1 MRSKC
6 DKIERLLSDYID
18 GTLSERQT
26 ADVALH
32 LRSCGSCKREV
43 VGLKKTNH
51 LLENFYVEPEAS
63 DAYYAR
69 FTTRLQHRIEQ
80 SAPTALHQRL
90 FAVATRLGWH
100 LLTQLHRRIDHSRLG
115 GFLSIRQHAFPYY
128 IFGLTLTMLVVA
140 PLLLN
145 QVSTHDDGSHV
156 LGRLYAAAKI
166 RFFSADSSIS
176 VQPTAALA
184 IKQDKAGAQPTDI
197 RRSVGA
203 GNVIRG
209 MDFVYSQT
217 KSPSPYKRTTETP
230 VIDSGSEVWLFT
242 DEPMTEG
249 YIFTTLQENDSD
261 TVPSVALDIDSEL
274 LAYAEIPTQGAFWAR
289 LTGRDVLTE
298 NRYAL
303 LLLQGMDAEQHALQQ
318 YERKRIGFKGFS
330 QKQKLLD
337 VPLETLSISEVY
349 DSREL

>member
-6 DKIERLLSDYID
+6 DKIEHLLSDYID

-26 ADVALH
+26 TDVALH

-43 VGLKKTNH
+43 VDLKKTHH

-69 FTTRLQHRIEQ
+69 FTTRFQQRIEQ
-80 SAPTALHQRL
+80 SAPTAPHQRL
-90 FAVATRLGWH
+90 FAVVTRLGWH

-115 GFLSIRQHAFPYY
+115 GFLSIKQYAFPYY
-128 IFGLTLTMLVVA
+128 IIGLTLTMLVVA

-145 QVSTHDDGSHV
+145 QVSSQDDGNPV

-166 RFFSADSSIS
+166 RFFSADSPAS

-184 IKQDKAGAQPTDI
+184 IKQDQAVAQPTGI
-197 RRSVGA
+197 RR
-203 GNVIRG
+203 NVSSG
-209 MDFVYSQT
+209 
-217 KSPSPYKRTTETP
+217 RTTETP
-230 VIDSGSEVWLFT
+230 AVESGSDFWKFT

-261 TVPSVALDIDSEL
+261 TVPSAALDIDSEL
-274 LAYAEIPTQGAFWAR
+274 LAYAELPAQGAFWAR

-298 NRYAL
+298 SRYAL
-303 LLLQGMDAEQHALQQ
+303 LLLQGMDAGQHALQQ
-318 YERKRIGFKGFS
+318 YERKWSGFKGFS
-330 QKQKLLD
+330 QKLLD
-337 VPLETLSISEVY
+337 VPLEILSIPEVY

>member
-6 DKIERLLSDYID
+6 DQIERLLSDYID

-43 VGLKKTNH
+43 VDLKKTNH

-63 DAYYAR
+63 DTYYAR
-69 FTTRLQHRIEQ
+69 FATRLQQRIEQ
-80 SAPTALHQRL
+80 SAPTAVHQRF
-90 FAVATRLGWH
+90 FAVVTRLGWH
-100 LLTQLHRRIDHSRLG
+100 LLTQLHRRIDDSRLS

-128 IFGLTLTMLVVA
+128 ILGLTLTMLMVA

-145 QVSTHDDGSHV
+145 QVLPRDDGVHV
-156 LGRLYAAAKI
+156 LGRMYAAAKI
-166 RFFSADSSIS
+166 RFFSAEPPTSI
-176 VQPTAALA
+176 QPTAALA
-184 IKQDKAGAQPTDI
+184 IGQDTAIAEPAGI
-197 RRSVGA
+197 RRSLGA

-209 MDFVYSQT
+209 MDFVYAQT
-217 KSPSPYKRTTETP
+217 KSPSPYRRTTETP
-230 VIDSGSEVWLFT
+230 AIDSGSDIWQFT
-242 DEPMTEG
+242 DEPMTDG
-249 YIFTTLQENDSD
+249 YIFTALQENDPD

-298 NRYAL
+298 SRYAL
-303 LLLQGMDAEQHALQQ
+303 LLLKGMDAGQHALQQ
-318 YERKRIGFKGFS
+318 YERKRSGFKGFS
-330 QKQKLLD
+330 EKLLD
-337 VPLETLSISEVY
+337 VPLEILSIPEIY
-349 DSREL
+349 DSAEL

>member
-43 VGLKKTNH
+43 VDLKKTNH

-69 FTTRLQHRIEQ
+69 FTTRLQQRIEQ

-90 FAVATRLGWH
+90 FAVATCLGWH
-100 LLTQLHRRIDHSRLG
+100 LLTQLHRRLDHSRLG

-145 QVSTHDDGSHV
+145 QVSTHDDGSHL

-166 RFFSADSSIS
+166 RLSSADSSLS

-184 IKQDKAGAQPTDI
+184 IKQDKAGAQPADI
-197 RRSVGA
+197 RR
-203 GNVIRG
+203 NVSSG
-209 MDFVYSQT
+209 
-217 KSPSPYKRTTETP
+217 RTTEPP

-249 YIFTTLQENDSD
+249 YIFTALQENDSD

-318 YERKRIGFKGFS
+318 YERKWSGFKGFS
-330 QKQKLLD
+330 EKLLD
-337 VPLETLSISEVY
+337 VSPEILSIPEVY

>member
-18 GTLSERQT
+18 GTLSKRQNSV
-26 ADVALH
+26 VALH

-43 VGLKKTNH
+43 VDLKKTNH

-69 FTTRLQHRIEQ
+69 FTTRFQQRIEQ

-90 FAVATRLGWH
+90 FAVTMRLGWY

-115 GFLSIRQHAFPYY
+115 GFLSIKQHAFPYY
-128 IFGLTLTMLVVA
+128 ILGLTLTMLVVA

-145 QVSTHDDGSHV
+145 QVSPHDDGNHV

-166 RFFSADSSIS
+166 RFFSADLSAS

-184 IKQDKAGAQPTDI
+184 IKQDTTGTQPTGI
-197 RRSVGA
+197 RR
-203 GNVIRG
+203 NVSSG
-209 MDFVYSQT
+209 
-217 KSPSPYKRTTETP
+217 RTTETP
-230 VIDSGSEVWLFT
+230 AINSGSDVWLFT

-249 YIFTTLQENDSD
+249 YIFTALQENDSD

-274 LAYAEIPTQGAFWAR
+274 LAYAELPVQGTFWAR

-298 NRYAL
+298 SRYAL
-303 LLLQGMDAEQHALQQ
+303 LLLQGMDAGQHALQQ
-318 YERKRIGFKGFS
+318 YERKWSGFKGFS
-330 QKQKLLD
+330 QKLLD
-337 VPLETLSISEVY
+337 VPLEILSIPEVY

>member
-6 DKIERLLSDYID
+6 EKIERLLSDYID
-18 GTLSERQT
+18 GTLSERQNSR
-26 ADVALH
+26 VALH

-43 VGLKKTNH
+43 VALKKTNH

-69 FTTRLQHRIEQ
+69 FTTQLQHRIEQ
-80 SAPTALHQRL
+80 SAPTALHQHI

-100 LLTQLHRRIDHSRLG
+100 LLTQLHRGIDYLRLG
-115 GFLSIRQHAFPYY
+115 GLFSIRQHVFPYY

-140 PLLLN
+140 PLLLI

-156 LGRLYAAAKI
+156 LSRLYAAAKI
-166 RFFSADSSIS
+166 RFFSVDSPIS
-176 VQPTAALA
+176 VQPIAALA
-184 IKQDKAGAQPTDI
+184 IKQDTTGTEPTGI
-197 RRSVGA
+197 RR
-203 GNVIRG
+203 NVSSGR
-209 MDFVYSQT
+209 
-217 KSPSPYKRTTETP
+217 PTEP
-230 VIDSGSEVWLFT
+230 PAIDSGSDVWVFT

-249 YIFTTLQENDSD
+249 YIFTTLQEDDSD
-261 TVPSVALDIDSEL
+261 TIPSVALDIDSEL
-274 LAYAEIPTQGAFWAR
+274 LAYAEIPAQDAFWAR

-298 NRYAL
+298 SRYAL
-303 LLLQGMDAEQHALQQ
+303 LLLQGMDEQHALQQ
-318 YERKRIGFKGFS
+318 YERKWNGSKGFS
-330 QKQKLLD
+330 QKLLD

>member
-18 GTLSERQT
+18 GTLSKRQNSV
-26 ADVALH
+26 VALH

-43 VGLKKTNH
+43 VDLKKTNH

-69 FTTRLQHRIEQ
+69 FTTRFQQRIEQ
-80 SAPTALHQRL
+80 SAPTALHQRF
-90 FAVATRLGWH
+90 FAVTMRLGWY

-115 GFLSIRQHAFPYY
+115 GFLSIKQHAFPYY
-128 IFGLTLTMLVVA
+128 ILGLTLTMLVVA

-145 QVSTHDDGSHV
+145 QVSPHDDGNHV

-166 RFFSADSSIS
+166 RFFSADLSAS

-184 IKQDKAGAQPTDI
+184 IKQDQAVAQPTGI
-197 RRSVGA
+197 RR
-203 GNVIRG
+203 NVSSG
-209 MDFVYSQT
+209 
-217 KSPSPYKRTTETP
+217 RTTETP
-230 VIDSGSEVWLFT
+230 AVESGSDVWKFT

-261 TVPSVALDIDSEL
+261 TVPSAALDIDSEL
-274 LAYAEIPTQGAFWAR
+274 LAYAELPAQGAFWAR

-298 NRYAL
+298 SRYAL
-303 LLLQGMDAEQHALQQ
+303 LLLQGMDAGQHALQQ
-318 YERKRIGFKGFS
+318 YERKWSGFKGFS
-330 QKQKLLD
+330 QKLLD
-337 VPLETLSISEVY
+337 VPLEILSIPEVY

>member
-32 LRSCGSCKREV
+32 LRACESCKREV
-43 VGLKKTNH
+43 VDLKKTHH

-69 FTTRLQHRIEQ
+69 FATRLQQRIEQ
-80 SAPTALHQRL
+80 SAPTAPHQRL
-90 FAVATRLGWH
+90 LAVVTRLGWH
-100 LLTQLHRRIDHSRLG
+100 LLTQLHRRIDDSRLS
-115 GFLSIRQHAFPYY
+115 GFFSIRQHAFPYY
-128 IFGLTLTMLVVA
+128 ILGLTLTMLMVA
-140 PLLLN
+140 PLLIN
-145 QVSTHDDGSHV
+145 QISPRDDGEHV

-166 RFFSADSSIS
+166 RFFSDASPTS

-184 IKQDKAGAQPTDI
+184 IGQNPTIAQPAGI
-197 RRSVGA
+197 RRSVGT
-203 GNVIRG
+203 GL
-209 MDFVYSQT
+209 
-217 KSPSPYKRTTETP
+217 PSPYKRTTETP
-230 VIDSGSEVWLFT
+230 VVDSGSDIWQFT

-249 YIFTTLQENDSD
+249 YIFTALQEHDSD
-261 TVPSVALDIDSEL
+261 AVPNVALEIDSEL
-274 LAYAEIPTQGAFWAR
+274 LAYTELPPQGMFWAS

-298 NRYAL
+298 SRYAL
-303 LLLQGMDAEQHALQQ
+303 LLLKGMDAGQHALQQ
-318 YERKRIGFKGFS
+318 YERKWNGFKGFS
-330 QKQKLLD
+330 ERLLD
-337 VPLETLSISEVY
+337 VPLEILSIPEVY

>member
-1 MRSKC
+1 M
-6 DKIERLLSDYID
+6 
-18 GTLSERQT
+18 
-26 ADVALH
+26 
-32 LRSCGSCKREV
+32 
-43 VGLKKTNH
+43 
-51 LLENFYVEPEAS
+51 
-63 DAYYAR
+63 
-69 FTTRLQHRIEQ
+69 
-80 SAPTALHQRL
+80 
-90 FAVATRLGWH
+90 
-100 LLTQLHRRIDHSRLG
+100 
-115 GFLSIRQHAFPYY
+115 
-128 IFGLTLTMLVVA
+128 
-140 PLLLN
+140 
-145 QVSTHDDGSHV
+145 

-166 RFFSADSSIS
+166 RFSSADSSTS

-184 IKQDKAGAQPTDI
+184 IKQDKAGTQPTDI
-197 RRSVGA
+197 RR
-203 GNVIRG
+203 NVSSG
-209 MDFVYSQT
+209 
-217 KSPSPYKRTTETP
+217 RTTETP

-249 YIFTTLQENDSD
+249 YIFTALQEDDSD

-303 LLLQGMDAEQHALQQ
+303 LLLQGMDAGQHALQQ

-330 QKQKLLD
+330 QKLLD

>member
-18 GTLSERQT
+18 GTLSERQNS
-26 ADVALH
+26 DVALH
-32 LRSCGSCKREV
+32 LRSCGLCKREV
-43 VGLKKTNH
+43 VALKKTHH

-69 FTTRLQHRIEQ
+69 FTTRLQQRIEQ
-80 SAPTALHQRL
+80 SAPTALHQQL
-90 FAVATRLGWH
+90 FAVVTRLGWH
-100 LLTQLHRRIDHSRLG
+100 LLTQMHRRIDHSRLS

-128 IFGLTLTMLVVA
+128 IIGLTLTMLVVA

-145 QVSTHDDGSHV
+145 QVSPQDDGNHV

-166 RFFSADSSIS
+166 GFFSADSPVS

-184 IKQDKAGAQPTDI
+184 IKQDTETGAQSTGI
-197 RRSVGA
+197 RR
-203 GNVIRG
+203 NVSSG
-209 MDFVYSQT
+209 
-217 KSPSPYKRTTETP
+217 RTTETP
-230 VIDSGSEVWLFT
+230 SIDSGSDVWQFT
-242 DEPMTEG
+242 DEPVTEG

-261 TVPSVALDIDSEL
+261 TVPRAALDIDSEL
-274 LAYAEIPTQGAFWAR
+274 LAYAEIPVPGAFWAR

-298 NRYAL
+298 NRYTL
-303 LLLQGMDAEQHALQQ
+303 LLLQGMDAGQHALQQ
-318 YERKRIGFKGFS
+318 YERKWNGFKGFS
-330 QKQKLLD
+330 QKLLD
-337 VPLETLSISEVY
+337 VPLETLSIPEVY

>member
-32 LRSCGSCKREV
+32 LRSCGSCRREV
-43 VGLKKTNH
+43 VALKKTNH
-51 LLENFYVEPEAS
+51 LLENFYVKPEAS

-69 FTTRLQHRIEQ
+69 FTTRLQQRIEQ
-80 SAPTALHQRL
+80 SAPTALHQRF

-145 QVSTHDDGSHV
+145 QVSTHDDSSHV

-166 RFFSADSSIS
+166 RFFSADSSTS

-184 IKQDKAGAQPTDI
+184 IKQDKAGTQPTDI
-197 RRSVGA
+197 RR
-203 GNVIRG
+203 NVSSG
-209 MDFVYSQT
+209 
-217 KSPSPYKRTTETP
+217 RTTEPP

-249 YIFTTLQENDSD
+249 YIFTALQENDSD

-303 LLLQGMDAEQHALQQ
+303 LLLQGMDAGQHALQQ

-330 QKQKLLD
+330 QKLLD

>member
-26 ADVALH
+26 TDVALH
-32 LRSCGSCKREV
+32 LRSCGSCKRETV
-43 VGLKKTNH
+43 DLKKTHH

-69 FTTRLQHRIEQ
+69 FTMRFQQRIEQ

-90 FAVATRLGWH
+90 FAVVTRLGWH

-115 GFLSIRQHAFPYY
+115 GFLSIKQYAFPYY
-128 IFGLTLTMLVVA
+128 IIGLTLTMLVVA

-145 QVSTHDDGSHV
+145 QVSPQDDGNPV
-156 LGRLYAAAKI
+156 LGRLYAAAKT
-166 RFFSADSSIS
+166 RFFSADSPAS

-184 IKQDKAGAQPTDI
+184 IKQDQAVAQPTGI
-197 RRSVGA
+197 RR
-203 GNVIRG
+203 NVSSG
-209 MDFVYSQT
+209 
-217 KSPSPYKRTTETP
+217 RTTETP
-230 VIDSGSEVWLFT
+230 AVESGSDVWKFT

-261 TVPSVALDIDSEL
+261 TVPSAALDIDSEL
-274 LAYAEIPTQGAFWAR
+274 LAYAELPAQGAFWAR

-298 NRYAL
+298 SRYAL
-303 LLLQGMDAEQHALQQ
+303 LLLQGMDAGQHALQQ
-318 YERKRIGFKGFS
+318 YERKWSGFKGFS
-330 QKQKLLD
+330 QKLLD
-337 VPLETLSISEVY
+337 VPLEILSIPEVY

>member
-1 MRSKC
+1 MGSKC
-6 DKIERLLSDYID
+6 EKIERLLSDYMD
-18 GTLSERQT
+18 GTLSERQQSV
-26 ADVALH
+26 VALH
-32 LRSCGSCKREV
+32 LRSCRSCKREV
-43 VGLKKTNH
+43 VDLKKTNH

-63 DAYYAR
+63 DAYYAG

-90 FAVATRLGWH
+90 LAVATRLGWH
-100 LLTQLHRRIDHSRLG
+100 LLTQFHRRIDHSRLG

-145 QVSTHDDGSHV
+145 QVAPQEEGNHV

-166 RFFSADSSIS
+166 RFFSADSPIS

-184 IKQDKAGAQPTDI
+184 IKQDQAGAQPIDL
-197 RRSVGA
+197 RRSVEA
-203 GNVIRG
+203 GL
-209 MDFVYSQT
+209 
-217 KSPSPYKRTTETP
+217 PSPYKRTTDLP
-230 VIDSGSEVWLFT
+230 VIDSGSDVWLFT

-249 YIFTTLQENDSD
+249 YIFTALQENDSD

-274 LAYAEIPTQGAFWAR
+274 LAYAELPAHGAFWAR

-298 NRYAL
+298 SRYAL
-303 LLLQGMDAEQHALQQ
+303 LLLQGMDAGQHALQQ
-318 YERKRIGFKGFS
+318 YERKWSGFKGFS
-330 QKQKLLD
+330 QKLLD
-337 VPLETLSISEVY
+337 VPLEILSIPEVY

>member
-6 DKIERLLSDYID
+6 DNIERLLSDYID

-43 VGLKKTNH
+43 VDLKKTNH

-80 SAPTALHQRL
+80 SAPTALHQQL

-100 LLTQLHRRIDHSRLG
+100 LLTQLHRGIENSRLG

-128 IFGLTLTMLVVA
+128 IFSLSLTMLVVA
-140 PLLLN
+140 SLLLN
-145 QVSTHDDGSHV
+145 QVSTHDDGGSM

-166 RFFSADSSIS
+166 RFFSADSPTS

-184 IKQDKAGAQPTDI
+184 IKQDTETGAQPI
-197 RRSVGA
+197 GMRR
-203 GNVIRG
+203 NVSSGR
-209 MDFVYSQT
+209 
-217 KSPSPYKRTTETP
+217 PTEP
-230 VIDSGSEVWLFT
+230 PAIDSGSDVWLFT

-249 YIFTTLQENDSD
+249 YIFTALQENDSD

-274 LAYAEIPTQGAFWAR
+274 LAYAEIPAQGALWAR

-298 NRYAL
+298 SRYAL
-303 LLLQGMDAEQHALQQ
+303 LLLRGMDGQHALQQ
-318 YERKRIGFKGFS
+318 YERKWSGSKGFS
-330 QKQKLLD
+330 QKLLD

>member
-32 LRSCGSCKREV
+32 LRSCGSCRREV
-43 VGLKKTNH
+43 VDLKKTNH
-51 LLENFYVEPEAS
+51 LLENFYVKPEAS

-69 FTTRLQHRIEQ
+69 FTTRLQQRIEQ
-80 SAPTALHQRL
+80 SAPTALHQRF

-128 IFGLTLTMLVVA
+128 IFGLTLTMLVVT

-156 LGRLYAAAKI
+156 LGRLYAVAKI
-166 RFFSADSSIS
+166 RFFSADSSTS

-184 IKQDKAGAQPTDI
+184 IKQDKVGAQPTDI
-197 RRSVGA
+197 RR
-203 GNVIRG
+203 NVSSG
-209 MDFVYSQT
+209 
-217 KSPSPYKRTTETP
+217 RTTETP

-249 YIFTTLQENDSD
+249 YIFTALQENDSD

-274 LAYAEIPTQGAFWAR
+274 LAYAEIPVQGAFWAR
-289 LTGRDVLTE
+289 LTGRDVLTK

-303 LLLQGMDAEQHALQQ
+303 LLLRGMDAEQHALQQ

-330 QKQKLLD
+330 QKLLD

>member
-6 DKIERLLSDYID
+6 AKIERLLSDYID

-26 ADVALH
+26 TDVALH

-43 VGLKKTNH
+43 IDLKKTNH
-51 LLENFYVEPEAS
+51 LLENFYIEPEAS

-69 FTTRLQHRIEQ
+69 FATRLQQRIEQ

-166 RFFSADSSIS
+166 RFFSADSSTS

-197 RRSVGA
+197 RR
-203 GNVIRG
+203 NVSSG
-209 MDFVYSQT
+209 
-217 KSPSPYKRTTETP
+217 RTTETP

-249 YIFTTLQENDSD
+249 YIFTALQENDSD
-261 TVPSVALDIDSEL
+261 AVPSVALDIDSEL

-303 LLLQGMDAEQHALQQ
+303 LLLQGMDAGQHALQQ

-330 QKQKLLD
+330 QKLLD
-337 VPLETLSISEVY
+337 VPLETLSIPEVY

>member
-32 LRSCGSCKREV
+32 LRSCGSCRREV
-43 VGLKKTNH
+43 VDLKKTNH
-51 LLENFYVEPEAS
+51 LLENFYVKPEAS

-69 FTTRLQHRIEQ
+69 FTTRLQQRIEQ
-80 SAPTALHQRL
+80 SAPTALHQRF

-115 GFLSIRQHAFPYY
+115 GLLSIRQHAFPYY

-166 RFFSADSSIS
+166 RFFSADSSTS

-184 IKQDKAGAQPTDI
+184 IKQDKVGTQPTDI
-197 RRSVGA
+197 RR
-203 GNVIRG
+203 NVSSG
-209 MDFVYSQT
+209 
-217 KSPSPYKRTTETP
+217 RTTEPP

-249 YIFTTLQENDSD
+249 YIFTALQENDSD
-261 TVPSVALDIDSEL
+261 TVRSVALDIDSEL
-274 LAYAEIPTQGAFWAR
+274 LAYAEIPTQGTFWAR

-303 LLLQGMDAEQHALQQ
+303 LLLQGMDAGQHALQQ

-330 QKQKLLD
+330 QKLLD

>member
-32 LRSCGSCKREV
+32 LRSCGSCRREV
-43 VGLKKTNH
+43 VDLKKTNH
-51 LLENFYVEPEAS
+51 LLENFYVKPEAS

-69 FTTRLQHRIEQ
+69 FTTRLQQRIEQ
-80 SAPTALHQRL
+80 SAPTALHQRF

-115 GFLSIRQHAFPYY
+115 GLLSIRQHAFPYY

-166 RFFSADSSIS
+166 RFFSADSSTS

-184 IKQDKAGAQPTDI
+184 IKQDKVGTQPTDI
-197 RRSVGA
+197 RR
-203 GNVIRG
+203 NVSSG
-209 MDFVYSQT
+209 
-217 KSPSPYKRTTETP
+217 RTTEPP

-249 YIFTTLQENDSD
+249 YIFTALQENDSD
-261 TVPSVALDIDSEL
+261 TVRSVALDIDSEL
-274 LAYAEIPTQGAFWAR
+274 LAYAEIPTQGTFRAR

-303 LLLQGMDAEQHALQQ
+303 LLLQGMDAGQHALQQ

-330 QKQKLLD
+330 QKLLD

>member
-26 ADVALH
+26 TDVALH

-43 VGLKKTNH
+43 VDLKKTNH

-69 FTTRLQHRIEQ
+69 FTTRLQQRIEQ
-80 SAPTALHQRL
+80 SAPTALHQRF
-90 FAVATRLGWH
+90 FAVAARLGWH

-128 IFGLTLTMLVVA
+128 IFGLTLTMLIVA

-166 RFFSADSSIS
+166 RIFSADSSTS

-197 RRSVGA
+197 RR
-203 GNVIRG
+203 NVSSG
-209 MDFVYSQT
+209 
-217 KSPSPYKRTTETP
+217 RTTETP

-249 YIFTTLQENDSD
+249 YIFTALQENDSD

-303 LLLQGMDAEQHALQQ
+303 LLLQGMDAGQHALQQ

-330 QKQKLLD
+330 QKLLD

>member
-1 MRSKC
+1 MGSKC
-6 DKIERLLSDYID
+6 EKMERLLSDYMD
-18 GTLSERQT
+18 GTLSERQESV
-26 ADVALH
+26 VALH
-32 LRSCGSCKREV
+32 LRSCRSCQREV
-43 VGLKKTNH
+43 IDLKKTNH

-90 FAVATRLGWH
+90 LAVAMRLGWH
-100 LLTQLHRRIDHSRLG
+100 LLTRFHRHIDHSRLG

-145 QVSTHDDGSHV
+145 QVAPQEDGNHV

-166 RFFSADSSIS
+166 RFFSADSPTS
-176 VQPTAALA
+176 VPPTAALA
-184 IKQDKAGAQPTDI
+184 IKQDQAGAQPIDI
-197 RRSVGA
+197 RR
-203 GNVIRG
+203 NVSSG
-209 MDFVYSQT
+209 
-217 KSPSPYKRTTETP
+217 RTTDLP
-230 VIDSGSEVWLFT
+230 VIDSGSDVWLFT

-249 YIFTTLQENDSD
+249 YIFTALQENDSD

-274 LAYAEIPTQGAFWAR
+274 LAYAELPAHEVLWAR

-298 NRYAL
+298 SRYAL
-303 LLLQGMDAEQHALQQ
+303 LLLQGMDAGQHALQQ
-318 YERKRIGFKGFS
+318 YERKWSGFKGFS
-330 QKQKLLD
+330 QKLLD
-337 VPLETLSISEVY
+337 VPLEILSIPEVY